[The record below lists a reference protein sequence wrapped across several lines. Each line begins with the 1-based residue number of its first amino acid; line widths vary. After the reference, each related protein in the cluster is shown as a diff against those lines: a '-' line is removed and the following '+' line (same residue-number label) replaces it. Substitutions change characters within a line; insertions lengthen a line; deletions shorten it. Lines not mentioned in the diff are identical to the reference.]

1 MLKRIRVALLAIAL
15 FLGSLAA
22 AGALKVVH
30 PNPEGWNGP
39 LVLAQS
45 AGPGE
50 VWHAY
55 VRVAVEHEGQSGWGL
70 LSPDKTFA
78 EQPECNSVLVMTAM
92 QLSMSGQD
100 VIDAWCS
107 TMSPEDTIKELV
119 AKESE
124 QPT

>member
-22 AGALKVVH
+22 AGALKVTTIG
-30 PNPEGWNGP
+30 EESSGSP

-55 VRVAVEHEGQSGWGL
+55 VIVQQDVETQALYEAEQ
-70 LSPDKTFA
+70 TFQ
-78 EQPECNSVLVMTAM
+78 EQPECNQTLQVMGIVF
-92 QLSMSGQD
+92 SMSGVQ
-100 VIDAWCS
+100 VITGFCS
-107 TMSPEDTIKELV
+107 TQT
-119 AKESE
+119 SE
-124 QPT
+124 QVIEEIKKNQGDPA